1 MKRQVSIKAAKHL
14 LGKLE
19 GFRKDAAAK
28 FPGPTYSHA
37 DRESFVLSMLE
48 GSLQYHAD
56 PVKP

>member
-28 FPGPTYSHA
+28 FRAPTYTHA

-48 GSLQYHAD
+48 GSLQYYAD